1 MIVLSPY
8 VDEYVSKCSI
18 WSLCGLVYLSL
29 YSKSNRMKYNG
40 NYDENMEAIIYRN
53 ALQLQC
59 DEIHTVYIYIYITIV
74 YWESDHC
81 KIDVNMANEV
91 VFCIGDI
98 YDICIKWLVT
108 CSYYI
113 CLCQLHYV
121 CISIAESQCYVMWRY
136 IRYIITNK
144 A

>member
-1 MIVLSPY
+1 MNMSVSAVSEVCVASSICHYIPSQIGWNIMAIMMKIWRQLSTAMHY
-8 VDEYVSKCSI
+8 SCSAM
-18 WSLCGLVYLSL
+18 
-29 YSKSNRMKYNG
+29 KS
-40 NYDENMEAIIYRN
+40 I
-53 ALQLQC
+53 Q
-59 DEIHTVYIYIYITIV
+59 YIYIYITIV

-113 CLCQLHYV
+113 CQCCQLHYV

>member
-1 MIVLSPY
+1 
-8 VDEYVSKCSI
+8 
-18 WSLCGLVYLSL
+18 
-29 YSKSNRMKYNG
+29 MKYNG

-98 YDICIKWLVT
+98 YDICIK
-108 CSYYI
+108 
-113 CLCQLHYV
+113 
-121 CISIAESQCYVMWRY
+121 
-136 IRYIITNK
+136 
-144 A
+144 